1 MKLIGISGKIGTGKT
16 ALAEELVK
24 LTGFVRVSLADPVKQ
39 EVSWIYGVPLEFCY
53 HKKSMRYPIADQHVI
68 DGAFYYPPHMAT
80 VRELLQ
86 WHGTEVRRKQNPDF
100 WLIQMQKRLVELEFC
115 DCPGAVIDDV
125 RFEDEAEFVK
135 DNGGV
140 LVRID
145 PYVGWEPGP
154 AARHSS
160 ETALDKYEGWNIRC
174 RPAFGELKDFAGTIC
189 SILK

>member
-16 ALAEELVK
+16 ALAEELVR
-24 LTGFVRVSLADPVKQ
+24 LTGFARASFADALKQ
-39 EVSWIYGVPLEFCY
+39 EVSRIYRVPLEFCY
-53 HKKSMRYPIADQHVI
+53 CKKHMRYPIAYQHVI
-68 DGAFYYPPHMAT
+68 DGAFYYPPHTAT

-115 DCPGAVIDDV
+115 GCLGAVIDDV
-125 RFEDEAEFVK
+125 RFEDEAQFVK
-135 DNGGV
+135 DNGGI

-145 PYVGWEPGP
+145 PYAGWEPGA

-160 ETALDKYEGWNIRC
+160 ETALDKYEGWGFRC
-174 RPAFGELKDFAGTIC
+174 RPAFGELRDLAGEIC
-189 SILK
+189 KLLK